1 MTKKR
6 QKNGKSD
13 ENHDLDINHDIDK
26 QLDESID
33 VADENQEI
41 NELKDKL
48 LRSRAELEN
57 FKKRHETEIEKPLK
71 FGVESLLVELVS
83 VIDNLERAISS
94 FSKDSNQEDIE
105 GIDLTLKSFEST
117 LEKFNMRP
125 INPLNENFNPEQHEA
140 VGTVKQNDSEEN
152 SVIEVLQRGWQLHN
166 RTVRPARVIVVKNE
180 E

>member
-13 ENHDLDINHDIDK
+13 ENHDVDK
-26 QLDESID
+26 QLDESTA
-33 VADENQEI
+33 VADDNQEI
-41 NELKDKL
+41 NELNDKL

-57 FKKRHETEIEKPLK
+57 FKKRHETEIEKALK

-140 VGTVKQNDSEEN
+140 VGTVKQQDSEEN

>member
-6 QKNGKSD
+6 QKNVKSD
-13 ENHDLDINHDIDK
+13 ENHDLDINHDVDK

-33 VADENQEI
+33 LADENQEI

-57 FKKRHETEIEKPLK
+57 FKKRHETEIEKALK

>member
-13 ENHDLDINHDIDK
+13 ENHDLDINHVVDK
-26 QLDESID
+26 QLDEPID

-57 FKKRHETEIEKPLK
+57 FKKRHETEIEKALK

-140 VGTVKQNDSEEN
+140 VGTVKQQDSEEN

>member
-13 ENHDLDINHDIDK
+13 ENHDLDINQDVDK

-57 FKKRHETEIEKPLK
+57 FKKRHETEIEKALK

-117 LEKFNMRP
+117 LEKFNLRP

-140 VGTVKQNDSEEN
+140 VGTVKQKNSEEN

>member
-6 QKNGKSD
+6 HKNGKSD
-13 ENHDLDINHDIDK
+13 ENHDVDLNQDVDE
-26 QLDESID
+26 QLDESIV
-33 VADENQEI
+33 VADDNQEI
-41 NELKDKL
+41 NELNDKL

-57 FKKRHETEIEKPLK
+57 FKKRHETEIEKALK

-105 GIDLTLKSFEST
+105 GVDLTLKSFEST

-140 VGTVKQNDSEEN
+140 VGTVKQQDSEEN

>member
-6 QKNGKSD
+6 HKSGKFD
-13 ENHDLDINHDIDK
+13 ENHELDSSHDADV
-26 QLDESID
+26 QLDESIAID
-33 VADENQEI
+33 DDNQEI
-41 NELKDKL
+41 KELNDKL

-57 FKKRHETEIEKPLK
+57 FKKRHETEIEKALK

>member
-6 QKNGKSD
+6 QKNGKSE
-13 ENHDLDINHDIDK
+13 ENHDLDINHDVDK

-57 FKKRHETEIEKPLK
+57 FKKRHETEIEKALK

>member
-6 QKNGKSD
+6 QKNVKSD
-13 ENHDLDINHDIDK
+13 ENHDLDINHDVDT

-57 FKKRHETEIEKPLK
+57 FKKRHETEIEKALK

>member
-13 ENHDLDINHDIDK
+13 TNHDVDK
-26 QLDESID
+26 QLDESTA

-41 NELKDKL
+41 NELNDKL

-57 FKKRHETEIEKPLK
+57 FKKRHETEIEKALK

-105 GIDLTLKSFEST
+105 GVDLTLKSFEST

-140 VGTVKQNDSEEN
+140 VGTVKQQDSEEN

>member
-6 QKNGKSD
+6 QKNGNSD
-13 ENHDLDINHDIDK
+13 ENHDLDFSDDADE
-26 QLDESID
+26 QLDESMA
-33 VADENQEI
+33 VADDNQEI
-41 NELKDKL
+41 NELNDKL

-57 FKKRHETEIEKPLK
+57 FKKRHETEIEKALK

-140 VGTVKQNDSEEN
+140 VGTVKQKGSEEN

>member
-6 QKNGKSD
+6 HKSGKFD
-13 ENHDLDINHDIDK
+13 ENHELDSSHDADV
-26 QLDESID
+26 QLDESIAID
-33 VADENQEI
+33 DDNQEI
-41 NELKDKL
+41 KELNDKL
-48 LRSRAELEN
+48 LISRAELEN
-57 FKKRHETEIEKPLK
+57 FKKRHETEVEKALK

-94 FSKDSNQEDIE
+94 FSKDSNQEDRE

>member
-6 QKNGKSD
+6 HKSGKFD
-13 ENHDLDINHDIDK
+13 ENHELDSSHDADV
-26 QLDESID
+26 QLDESIAID
-33 VADENQEI
+33 DDNQEI
-41 NELKDKL
+41 KELNDKL

-57 FKKRHETEIEKPLK
+57 FKKRHETEVEKALK

-94 FSKDSNQEDIE
+94 FSKDSNQEDRE

>member
-13 ENHDLDINHDIDK
+13 ENHDLDINHDVDK

-41 NELKDKL
+41 NELNDKL

-57 FKKRHETEIEKPLK
+57 FKKRHETEVEKALK

-94 FSKDSNQEDIE
+94 FSKDSNQEDRE

>member
-13 ENHDLDINHDIDK
+13 ENHDLDINHDVDK

-57 FKKRHETEIEKPLK
+57 FKKRHETEIEKALK

-105 GIDLTLKSFEST
+105 GVDLTLKSFEST

-140 VGTVKQNDSEEN
+140 VGTVKQQDSEEN

>member
-6 QKNGKSD
+6 HKNGKSD
-13 ENHDLDINHDIDK
+13 ENHDVDLNQDVDE
-26 QLDESID
+26 QLDESII
-33 VADENQEI
+33 VADDNQEI
-41 NELKDKL
+41 NELNDKL

-57 FKKRHETEIEKPLK
+57 FKKRHETEIEKALK
-71 FGVESLLVELVS
+71 FGVETLLVELVS

-140 VGTVKQNDSEEN
+140 VGAVKQKGSEEN

>member
-6 QKNGKSD
+6 HKSGKFD
-13 ENHDLDINHDIDK
+13 ENHELDSSHDADV
-26 QLDESID
+26 QLDESIAID
-33 VADENQEI
+33 DDNQEI
-41 NELKDKL
+41 KELNDKL

-57 FKKRHETEIEKPLK
+57 FKKRHETEDEKALK
-71 FGVESLLVELVS
+71 IGVESLLVELVS

-94 FSKDSNQEDIE
+94 FSKDSNQEDRE

>member
-13 ENHDLDINHDIDK
+13 ENHDLDINHDVDK

-57 FKKRHETEIEKPLK
+57 FKKRHETEIEKALK

-140 VGTVKQNDSEEN
+140 VGTVKQQDSEEN

>member
-13 ENHDLDINHDIDK
+13 ENHDLDINHDVDK

-41 NELKDKL
+41 NELKEKL

-57 FKKRHETEIEKPLK
+57 FKKRHETEIEKALK

-105 GIDLTLKSFEST
+105 GVDLTLKSFEST

>member
-57 FKKRHETEIEKPLK
+57 FKKRHETEIEKALK

-105 GIDLTLKSFEST
+105 GIDLTLKSFESRT
-117 LEKFNMRP
+117 
-125 INPLNENFNPEQHEA
+125 
-140 VGTVKQNDSEEN
+140 
-152 SVIEVLQRGWQLHN
+152 QRL
-166 RTVRPARVIVVKNE
+166 PK
-180 E
+180 

>member
-13 ENHDLDINHDIDK
+13 ENHDLDINHDVDK

-57 FKKRHETEIEKPLK
+57 FKKRHETEIEKALK

-117 LEKFNMRP
+117 LEKFNLRP

-140 VGTVKQNDSEEN
+140 VGTVKQKNSEEN

>member
-13 ENHDLDINHDIDK
+13 ENHDLDINHDVDK

-57 FKKRHETEIEKPLK
+57 FKKRHESEIEKALK

-94 FSKDSNQEDIE
+94 FQQ
-105 GIDLTLKSFEST
+105 GF
-117 LEKFNMRP
+117 
-125 INPLNENFNPEQHEA
+125 
-140 VGTVKQNDSEEN
+140 
-152 SVIEVLQRGWQLHN
+152 
-166 RTVRPARVIVVKNE
+166 
-180 E
+180 